1 MCPVLRFFVGAVS
14 NVRQSQEQSE
24 PVARPCV
31 STSLSGC
38 YPLVLPLGTKA
49 RNQLRRGWVI
59 LNESEDQEIDESA
72 SAKPAPPAVAPDWKP
87 LTAKQRR
94 VLGTLM
100 EKSKTTPDA
109 YPMTFAGL
117 CTGCNQKSNRAPI
130 TNYSADQIETIV
142 DEMRTLGAL
151 TIVQGLGRVTKVRHY
166 AYNWMAISKVEAA
179 IMTEL
184 LLRGEQTLGEL
195 RTRASRMEPITD
207 MQHMSDLFAELKK
220 RNLVVELSPPGRG
233 QIVSHNL
240 YPEWELEQLRKSV
253 VAGLSVS
260 GGDEPFTQPTAN
272 RSPGTA
278 LPASPAQPVSPAQG
292 EHIRRLES
300 ELETMKQSIAELT
313 TRLTRLEKDLGVS

>member
-1 MCPVLRFFVGAVS
+1 LNNSDDSNSQQGDDVVLAT
-14 NVRQSQEQSE
+14 N
-24 PVARPCV
+24 AA
-31 STSLSGC
+31 T
-38 YPLVLPLGTKA
+38 
-49 RNQLRRGWVI
+49 
-59 LNESEDQEIDESA
+59 
-72 SAKPAPPAVAPDWKP
+72 APPEWKP

-130 TNYSADQIETIV
+130 SNYSTEQVETIV
-142 DEMRTLGAL
+142 DEMRSLGAL

-166 AYNWMAISKVEAA
+166 AYNWLGISKVEAA

-195 RTRASRMEPITD
+195 RTRASRMEPIND
-207 MQHMSDLFAELKK
+207 LQHLNELFQELKR

-240 YPEWELEQLRKSV
+240 YPEWELEQVRKG
-253 VAGLSVS
+253 VAAGINTSS
-260 GGDEPFTQPTAN
+260 SDDDENEPVESTSRSTPSPTS
-272 RSPGTA
+272 RSTP
-278 LPASPAQPVSPAQG
+278 SPTSRVNTSNAQV
-292 EHIRRLES
+292 EKL
-300 ELETMKQSIAELT
+300 ELEIASLKQTVGDLT
-313 TRLTRLEKDLGVS
+313 ERLSRLEKDLGVS